1 MEELSPVGTF
11 DGGPPKNIADSARGL
26 CWPHGQRRDADA
38 DLNMQCN
45 LREIQY
51 IIDLLLHA
59 ERA

>member
-1 MEELSPVGTF
+1 MPREGYAGHT
-11 DGGPPKNIADSARGL
+11 AR
-26 CWPHGQRRDADA
+26 RTADA
-38 DLNMQCN
+38 DRSMQSN